1 MEKKYLSDCIR
12 YTMDIA
18 PYPFIQIYSGVGS
31 GKNTFVDA
39 LAKGYEES
47 QPDGRVE
54 TLEPKRV
61 LCITSRRA
69 KVDEL
74 KNAEDAAYG
83 AQVLEYEHLDYV
95 EDLDSYF
102 TSKRELSC
110 DGIWGTIP
118 IYQRS
123 IACTNAAI
131 ERYLEKHYRA
141 DKAEDFLWNRFD
153 IIVVDEAHAVVAD
166 ASYQTAPYY
175 VHSLINKTLKM
186 NAAGKTNCKV
196 IVMTG
201 SPQILADFR
210 LPKNGHAIDLMD
222 RCVRVEPKH
231 VLLADKAEVME
242 DMQQRLAAGEK
253 VIYFA
258 NRVSTVLN
266 LYRNAFQEYRN
277 EAAVSFSAD
286 DELDK
291 QEKENREILERRDEI
306 QAYIAENTL
315 PKKAVHPRR
324 IAVVGGGAAG
334 MEAAR
339 EAVECGHTVEIFEKS
354 KVLGGE
360 LNAAGAHAFKEEI
373 HQLRDWYI
381 AELKEKNVPIHMET
395 EFTPDMADSGKYD
408 TVILAVGATPIMPA
422 SIEGVEKAISAV
434 ELLENHSDVGE
445 TVVVVGGGMVG
456 CETAVDLSKAG
467 KKVTLVEALPAVLS
481 SEYVTTAHKMML
493 QDMMEDQKIEIMA
506 AHKIVA
512 VTDEGAVVEPT
523 DGGERMTIPADK
535 VVLSIGLKPNPSMA
549 LDLVG
554 RGVEIYEIGSARR
567 AGNVITAIHDA
578 FNVVYNFE

>member
-1 MEKKYLSDCIR
+1 MTPLFIEIYDRLDDFRIFGFHEIKGFLDPVKSVKSMSNELFRFEATGFYHTHQPFYSSSSAGTETTSDGFVCAESKAR
-12 YTMDIA
+12 
-18 PYPFIQIYSGVGS
+18 FIGVYGEQKLCS
-31 GKNTFVDA
+31 AVPCKIGNRTGIFH
-39 LAKGYEES
+39 KGES
-47 QPDGRVE
+47 VIEDGRF
-54 TLEPKRV
+54 TAGYDDLFYLLPTGKLHDLFDDRAV
-61 LCITSRRA
+61 L
-69 KVDEL
+69 
-74 KNAEDAAYG
+74 
-83 AQVLEYEHLDYV
+83 
-95 EDLDSYF
+95 
-102 TSKRELSC
+102 
-110 DGIWGTIP
+110 
-118 IYQRS
+118 
-123 IACTNAAI
+123 
-131 ERYLEKHYRA
+131 
-141 DKAEDFLWNRFD
+141 
-153 IIVVDEAHAVVAD
+153 
-166 ASYQTAPYY
+166 
-175 VHSLINKTLKM
+175 
-186 NAAGKTNCKV
+186 V
-196 IVMTG
+196 I
-201 SPQILADFR
+201 
-210 LPKNGHAIDLMD
+210 
-222 RCVRVEPKH
+222 
-231 VLLADKAEVME
+231 
-242 DMQQRLAAGEK
+242 
-253 VIYFA
+253 
-258 NRVSTVLN
+258 
-266 LYRNAFQEYRN
+266 
-277 EAAVSFSAD
+277 
-286 DELDK
+286 
-291 QEKENREILERRDEI
+291 
-306 QAYIAENTL
+306 NTL

>member
-1 MEKKYLSDCIR
+1 MSITNKREDEYGGTLENQMRLVKEMMDGIQAACGKDFPVTMGLGVKSYIKALNKASLHGDEEAGRTVEQAIQIAKMLEDYGFAAIMTDTGTYDSFYYACPPCYMEKGHGINLYEQIKKNVNIPIIARSK
-12 YTMDIA
+12 MNDIA
-18 PYPFIQIYSGVGS
+18 LCANALDKGQADAFMFGRPSLADPYIPRKLEA
-31 GKNTFVDA
+31 GKPEKIRPCIGCNM
-39 LAKGYEES
+39 GCI
-47 QPDGRVE
+47 GR
-54 TLEPKRV
+54 
-61 LCITSRRA
+61 
-69 KVDEL
+69 
-74 KNAEDAAYG
+74 
-83 AQVLEYEHLDYV
+83 HLDLGLGEYTTCAV
-95 EDLDSYF
+95 N
-102 TSKRELSC
+102 
-110 DGIWGTIP
+110 P
-118 IYQRS
+118 
-123 IACTNAAI
+123 
-131 ERYLEKHYRA
+131 RA
-141 DKAEDFLWNRFD
+141 F
-153 IIVVDEAHAVVAD
+153 
-166 ASYQTAPYY
+166 
-175 VHSLINKTLKM
+175 
-186 NAAGKTNCKV
+186 
-196 IVMTG
+196 
-201 SPQILADFR
+201 
-210 LPKNGHAIDLMD
+210 
-222 RCVRVEPKH
+222 
-231 VLLADKAEVME
+231 
-242 DMQQRLAAGEK
+242 
-253 VIYFA
+253 
-258 NRVSTVLN
+258 
-266 LYRNAFQEYRN
+266 N
-277 EAAVSFSAD
+277 E
-286 DELDK
+286 
-291 QEKENREILERRDEI
+291 I
-306 QAYIAENTL
+306 NTL

-360 LNAAGAHAFKEEI
+360 LNAAGAHAFKKEI